1 MCGRRLPQRGAA
13 HCLVERAE
21 RSELFGAS
29 RAGRDV
35 RFNLARMTGVELA
48 VDQRVEQNFG
58 FGAIHD
64 FILPE

>member
-1 MCGRRLPQRGAA
+1 
-13 HCLVERAE
+13 LVERAE